1 MHSPGTVP
9 AEATLM
15 PSGRRLHPILLS
27 TPGALDSLSRCSR
40 GRARVIWANWLAS
53 FRPRNSRL
61 LGSSAGLYQNIFKLL
76 NSYSCPPGSWIG
88 ELKKKTLIKVFLQIA
103 VLFQPTG
110 ISSISSDEGTF
121 SPFITNLNYLLH
133 ALTSYTL
140 PPPHPHTHTQ
150 THPHPHTHTLTNTHP

>member
-1 MHSPGTVP
+1 MCQILLIYESKTCNRRLNAYVNVNVNVRISRSSFDLFFGLGHILMHSPGTVP

-61 LGSSAGLYQNIFKLL
+61 LGSSAGFYQNIFLFL

-88 ELKKKTLIKVFLQIA
+88 ELKKNVNQGFPTNCGPIPANRYFLYI
-103 VLFQPTG
+103 
-110 ISSISSDEGTF
+110 I
-121 SPFITNLNYLLH
+121 
-133 ALTSYTL
+133 
-140 PPPHPHTHTQ
+140 
-150 THPHPHTHTLTNTHP
+150 